1 MTTDG
6 TVELARQAI
15 TTALML
21 AAPLLAAGFL
31 VALLVGL
38 VQAVTQIQDQ
48 TISAV
53 PKIIGI
59 GIALAVSA
67 PWLLQVISEY
77 TRQIIQNAPHAIAGG

>member
-1 MTTDG
+1 MNTDG

-21 AAPLLAAGFL
+21 AAPLLAVGFL
-31 VALLVGL
+31 IALLVGL

-48 TISAV
+48 TLSAV

-59 GIALAVSA
+59 AIAIAVCA

-77 TRQIIQNAPHAIAGG
+77 TRQVIQSAPHALAGG

>member
-1 MTTDG
+1 MTTDV

-15 TTALML
+15 VTALML

-77 TRQIIQNAPHAIAGG
+77 TRQIIQNAPHALAGG

>member
-6 TVELARQAI
+6 TVEIARQAI

-21 AAPLLAAGFL
+21 AAPLLAVGFL

-38 VQAVTQIQDQ
+38 IQALTQIQDQ

-59 GIALAVSA
+59 GIAIAASA
-67 PWLLQVISEY
+67 PWLIQVISEY
-77 TRQIIQNAPHAIAGG
+77 TRQVIQNAPHTLAGG

>member
-1 MTTDG
+1 MNTDG
-6 TVELARQAI
+6 AVELARQAI
-15 TTALML
+15 ATALML
-21 AAPLLAAGFL
+21 AAPLLAVGFL

-59 GIALAVSA
+59 GVAIAVGA

-77 TRQIIQNAPHAIAGG
+77 TRQIIQNAPQALAGG